1 MKHWYEQDV
10 LHSELPSTNLSKLY
24 SDFDQKP
31 LNFWLAACNSTEG
44 EKKKKTGKYQH
55 QNWRKSLSSLA
66 SIEDAEQKQLWF

>member
-44 EKKKKTGKYQH
+44 EKKKKQENINIKTEEKV
-55 QNWRKSLSSLA
+55 WA
-66 SIEDAEQKQLWF
+66 A